1 MTRPASEPSGTP
13 CRRTC
18 DGGESTRI
26 HSGLAVQPRHIA
38 RVALFLALTVVGFII
53 ARVLAERD
61 VRRDS
66 DRRAEIAA
74 VQIHGRIAQAASV
87 TESLRRFMLDARSSG
102 VTSDQFAR
110 NALRWLG
117 PARFPAAAWVERI
130 PDSGRAAY
138 QRRIGQAIVTAD
150 ARYGVV
156 PLGSRSSY
164 LPATLVTGFP
174 PMAVPG
180 IDLSGA
186 TGLAAAV
193 SRASRLNG
201 VVATPIASLRT
212 GTRGLFL
219 VAPAPNL
226 IGKVLRAG
234 SVAVFV
240 SARGL
245 HAAATGVPA
254 VQIRAAGGSAQA
266 GDRGETSIESFTA
279 AGQRFTVVVPRE
291 PVQGAAAV
299 LPWFVLA
306 GGLVVVALG
315 GALALNGARRA
326 RAQEELDRIFT
337 MSQDLI
343 AVADFDGRFTRV
355 NPAAGEILGYTEEEL
370 LARPYI
376 DLVHPADR
384 DSTAAEANAMT
395 RGKPTVSF
403 ENRYLRKDGSV
414 RVLDWTATPD
424 VENRLMYAVARDVT
438 ERRSA
443 EAEVKRLADEQAAL
457 RRVATLVAR
466 DASQAELF
474 TVIAQECAQLFGT
487 EDIGM
492 VRYEGDRHQVVMAS
506 SGTFKAAFPTGS
518 RQPLGGDNAAS
529 LVFRTGRPARIDDY
543 TRASGPIADAIRP
556 MGLRC
561 AVATPIMVEGRLWG
575 AMIMGTSGEE
585 PLPLETE
592 SRLGQFTELMAT
604 AIANSES
611 RAQADRLTEEQAA
624 LRRVATLVA
633 KEAPLEEVFAAVAE
647 ELANVLGDVDCSLFR
662 DEGDGTA
669 SAVVLFGAGMSDG
682 VRARTRLPVDGD
694 GVIASVLREGRPC
707 RTDDDPTAAGALAQR
722 GRRLGIRSAVGCPIV
737 VRGRVWGAMGAASY
751 RPEAFPPEIETR
763 IGQFAD
769 LVATAIANADARAEV
784 ERLAQEQAALR
795 RVATLVAEG
804 APPAAVFDAVA
815 TEIEG
820 LLGADGA
827 TLCRYESDEEV
838 TIVAHR
844 GLNAAL
850 LPPGTRT
857 SDKGE
862 NVTSLV
868 RRSEQPVR
876 IENYGGA
883 TGAAAELMSSSGV
896 RASVAAPIVVDGR
909 LWGVAIANWG
919 GEEAPSADS
928 EERMAQFAGLL
939 DTAIANADSR
949 GQLTAS
955 RARLLTAGDDARRR
969 VVRDLHD
976 GAQQRLVHTILSLR
990 LAQQALREGE
1000 AKAESLVGDA
1010 LEHAEQGNAE
1020 LRNLAH
1026 GILPSALTRGGLRW
1040 GVDALVGRLDLPVDV
1055 DVTSERFGEEIEA
1068 NAYFFVAEAL
1078 TNVVKHAHA
1087 GHAEVT
1093 ASVEDGMLY
1102 VTVRDDGIGGADPGG
1117 RGLVG
1122 IADRVMALG
1131 GRLEIESPAGGGTL
1145 LTAELPLSTE

>member
-1 MTRPASEPSGTP
+1 
-13 CRRTC
+13 
-18 DGGESTRI
+18 
-26 HSGLAVQPRHIA
+26 
-38 RVALFLALTVVGFII
+38 VALFVALTVVGFII

-66 DRRAEIAA
+66 DRRAEVAA

-117 PARFPAAAWVERI
+117 PARFPAAAWVERV

-138 QRRIGQAIVTAD
+138 ERRIGQAIVTAD
-150 ARYGVV
+150 AGSGVV

-186 TGLAAAV
+186 SGLAAAL

-201 VVATPIASLRT
+201 VVATPIASPRT
-212 GTRGLFL
+212 GNRGLFL
-219 VAPAPNL
+219 VAPVPNR
-226 IGKVLRAG
+226 IGKALRAG
-234 SVAVFV
+234 YVAVFV

-245 HAAATGVPA
+245 HAAATGEPA
-254 VQIRAAGGSAQA
+254 VQIRASGGSAQA
-266 GDRGETSIESFTA
+266 RDRGETSIKSFTA

-299 LPWFVLA
+299 LPWFILA
-306 GGLVVVALG
+306 GGLLVVALG
-315 GALALNGARRA
+315 GALALNATRRA
-326 RAQEELDRIFT
+326 RAQEELNRIFT

-343 AVADFDGRFTRV
+343 AIADFDGRFTRV

-370 LARPYI
+370 LVRPYI

-384 DSTAAEANAMT
+384 DSTAAEANAIT
-395 RGKPTVSF
+395 RGTPTVSF
-403 ENRYLRKDGSV
+403 ENRYVRKDGSV

-474 TVIAQECAQLFGT
+474 TVIAKECAQMFGT

-492 VRYEGDRHQVVMAS
+492 VRYEGDRHRVVMAS

-518 RQPLGGDNAAS
+518 RQPLGGDDAAS
-529 LVFRTGRPARIDDY
+529 LVFRTRRAARIDDY
-543 TRASGPIADAIRP
+543 ARASGPIADAIRP
-556 MGLRC
+556 MGVRC
-561 AVATPIMVEGRLWG
+561 AVATPIMVKGRLWG
-575 AMIMGTSGEE
+575 AMIMGTSGED

-633 KEAPLEEVFAAVAE
+633 KEAPLGEVFAAVAE

-669 SAVVLFGAGMSDG
+669 SAVAFFGAGTSAG
-682 VRARTRLPVDGD
+682 VRAGTRVTLDGD

-707 RTDDDPTAAGALAQR
+707 RTDDGATHTGNLAQ
-722 GRRLGIRSAVGCPIV
+722 GGPGLGIRSALGSPIV
-737 VRGRVWGAMGAASY
+737 VRGRVWGAIGAASD
-751 RPEAFPPEIETR
+751 RAEALSPEMETR
-763 IGQFAD
+763 TGQFAD

-784 ERLAQEQAALR
+784 ERLAREQAALR

-838 TIVAHR
+838 TVVAHR
-844 GLNAAL
+844 GLNAGL

-862 NVTSLV
+862 SVTSLV

-876 IENYGGA
+876 IENYDGA
-883 TGAAAELMSSSGV
+883 TGAAAELLRGSGV

-939 DTAIANADSR
+939 DIAIANADSR

-976 GAQQRLVHTILSLR
+976 GAQQRLVHTIISLK
-990 LAQQALREGE
+990 LARRALREGDGE
-1000 AKAESLVGDA
+1000 AESLVGDA
-1010 LEHAEQGNAE
+1010 LENAEQGNAE

-1026 GILPSALTRGGLRW
+1026 GILPPALTSGGLRW
-1040 GVDALVGRLDLPVDV
+1040 GVDAMVGRLDLAVDV

-1068 NAYFFVAEAL
+1068 SAYFFVAEAL

-1117 RGLVG
+1117 RGVVG

-1145 LTAELPLSTE
+1145 LTAELPMSRDRTRSSSRPESPRW

>member
-1 MTRPASEPSGTP
+1 
-13 CRRTC
+13 
-18 DGGESTRI
+18 
-26 HSGLAVQPRHIA
+26 
-38 RVALFLALTVVGFII
+38 
-53 ARVLAERD
+53 
-61 VRRDS
+61 
-66 DRRAEIAA
+66 
-74 VQIHGRIAQAASV
+74 
-87 TESLRRFMLDARSSG
+87 
-102 VTSDQFAR
+102 
-110 NALRWLG
+110 
-117 PARFPAAAWVERI
+117 
-130 PDSGRAAY
+130 
-138 QRRIGQAIVTAD
+138 
-150 ARYGVV
+150 
-156 PLGSRSSY
+156 
-164 LPATLVTGFP
+164 
-174 PMAVPG
+174 
-180 IDLSGA
+180 
-186 TGLAAAV
+186 
-193 SRASRLNG
+193 
-201 VVATPIASLRT
+201 
-212 GTRGLFL
+212 
-219 VAPAPNL
+219 
-226 IGKVLRAG
+226 
-234 SVAVFV
+234 
-240 SARGL
+240 
-245 HAAATGVPA
+245 
-254 VQIRAAGGSAQA
+254 
-266 GDRGETSIESFTA
+266 
-279 AGQRFTVVVPRE
+279 
-291 PVQGAAAV
+291 
-299 LPWFVLA
+299 
-306 GGLVVVALG
+306 
-315 GALALNGARRA
+315 
-326 RAQEELDRIFT
+326 
-337 MSQDLI
+337 
-343 AVADFDGRFTRV
+343 
-355 NPAAGEILGYTEEEL
+355 
-370 LARPYI
+370 
-376 DLVHPADR
+376 
-384 DSTAAEANAMT
+384 
-395 RGKPTVSF
+395 
-403 ENRYLRKDGSV
+403 
-414 RVLDWTATPD
+414 
-424 VENRLMYAVARDVT
+424 
-438 ERRSA
+438 
-443 EAEVKRLADEQAAL
+443 
-457 RRVATLVAR
+457 
-466 DASQAELF
+466 
-474 TVIAQECAQLFGT
+474 
-487 EDIGM
+487 
-492 VRYEGDRHQVVMAS
+492 VMAS

-543 TRASGPIADAIRP
+543 ARASGPIADAIRP

-575 AMIMGTSGEE
+575 AMIMGTSAEE

-624 LRRVATLVA
+624 LRRVATIVA
-633 KEAPLEEVFAAVAE
+633 KEAPLGEVFAAVAE

-669 SAVVLFGAGMSDG
+669 SSVALSGAGMSGG
-682 VRARTRLPVDGD
+682 VRAGTRLTVDGD

-707 RTDDDPTAAGALAQR
+707 RIEDYPAPAGAHAQR
-722 GRRLGIRSAVGCPIV
+722 GRGLGIRSAVGCPVV
-737 VRGRVWGAMGAASY
+737 VRGRIWGAMVAASN
-751 RPEAFPPEIETR
+751 RVEAFPLEMETR

-876 IENYGGA
+876 IQNYDGA
-883 TGAAAELMSSSGV
+883 TGAAAELMSRSGV

-976 GAQQRLVHTILSLR
+976 GAQQRLVYTIISLK
-990 LAQQALREGE
+990 LARQALSEGDG
-1000 AKAESLVGDA
+1000 KAEALVGDA

-1026 GILPSALTRGGLRW
+1026 GILPPALTRGGLRW
-1040 GVDALVGRLDLPVDV
+1040 GVDAMVGRLDLPVDV
-1055 DVTSERFGEEIEA
+1055 DVTSERFGEEVEA
-1068 NAYFFVAEAL
+1068 SAYFFVAEAL

-1087 GHAEVT
+1087 GHAGVT

-1131 GRLEIESPAGGGTL
+1131 GRLEIQSPAGGGTL
-1145 LTAELPLSTE
+1145 LTAELPLSAG

>member
-1 MTRPASEPSGTP
+1 M
-13 CRRTC
+13 
-18 DGGESTRI
+18 
-26 HSGLAVQPRHIA
+26 QPRHIA

-66 DRRAEIAA
+66 DRRAEVAA

-102 VTSDQFAR
+102 VTSDQFAS
-110 NALRWLG
+110 NGLRWLG
-117 PARFPAAAWVERI
+117 PARFPAAAWVERV

-138 QRRIGQAIVTAD
+138 ERRIGQAIVTAD
-150 ARYGVV
+150 ARYGAV
-156 PLGSRSSY
+156 PVGSRSSY

-186 TGLAAAV
+186 SGLAAALG
-193 SRASRLNG
+193 RATRLNG
-201 VVATPIASLRT
+201 VVATPIASPRT
-212 GTRGLFL
+212 GNRGLFL
-219 VAPAPNL
+219 VAPAPNR
-226 IGKVLRAG
+226 IGKALRAG
-234 SVAVFV
+234 YVAVFV

-245 HAAATGVPA
+245 HAAATGEPE
-254 VQIRAAGGSAQA
+254 VQVGAAGGSAPA
-266 GDRGETSIESFTA
+266 RDRGEQSIKSFTA

-291 PVQGAAAV
+291 PVGGAAAV
-299 LPWFVLA
+299 LPWFILV
-306 GGLVVVALG
+306 GGLLVVALG
-315 GALALNGARRA
+315 GALALNATRRA
-326 RAQEELDRIFT
+326 RTQEELDRIFT

-370 LARPYI
+370 LARPYL

-384 DSTAAEANAMT
+384 DSTAAEADAVT
-395 RGKPTVSF
+395 QGKPTVSF

-424 VENRLMYAVARDVT
+424 VENQLMYAVARDVT

-457 RRVATLVAR
+457 RRVATLVAL

-474 TVIAQECAQLFGT
+474 TVIANECAQTFGS

-492 VRYEGDRHQVVMAS
+492 VRFEGDHHQVVMAS
-506 SGTFKAAFPTGS
+506 SGAFEAAFPTGS

-529 LVFRTGRPARIDDY
+529 LVSRTGRPARIDDY
-543 TRASGPIADAIRP
+543 TRASGAIADAIRP

-561 AVATPIMVEGRLWG
+561 AVGTPIMVEGRLWG

-611 RAQADRLTEEQAA
+611 RARADRLTEEQAA

-669 SAVVLFGAGMSDG
+669 SAVALFGAGISDG
-682 VRARTRLPVDGD
+682 VRAGTRLPVDGD

-707 RTDDDPTAAGALAQR
+707 RTDHDPTPAER
-722 GRRLGIRSAVGCPIV
+722 DRRLGVLPAVGCPIV
-737 VRGRVWGAMGAASY
+737 VRGRVWGAMGTASD
-751 RPEAFPPEIETR
+751 RPEAFPPEVETR

-769 LVATAIANADARAEV
+769 LVATAIANAEARAEV

-804 APPAAVFDAVA
+804 APPAAVFDSVA

-827 TLCRYESDEEV
+827 TLCRYEPDEEV

-850 LPPGTRT
+850 LPAGTRT
-857 SDKGE
+857 SDKRE

-876 IENYGGA
+876 IESYDG
-883 TGAAAELMSSSGV
+883 
-896 RASVAAPIVVDGR
+896 ASVAAPIVVDGR

-919 GEEAPSADS
+919 GNEAPSVDS
-928 EERMAQFAGLL
+928 EERMAQFARLL

-949 GQLTAS
+949 SQLTAS

-976 GAQQRLVHTILSLR
+976 GAQQRLVHTIISLK
-990 LAQQALREGE
+990 LAQQALRDGEG
-1000 AKAESLVGDA
+1000 KAEPLIGDA

-1026 GILPSALTRGGLRW
+1026 GILPSALTHGGLRW

-1055 DVTSERFGEEIEA
+1055 DVTGDRFGEEIEA
-1068 NAYFFVAEAL
+1068 SAYFFVAEAL

-1087 GHAEVT
+1087 GHATVA
-1093 ASVEDGMLY
+1093 ASVEHGMLY
-1102 VTVRDDGIGGADPGG
+1102 VTVRDDGIGGADAGG

-1122 IADRVMALG
+1122 IADRIMALG

-1145 LTAELPLSTE
+1145 LTAELPMSTG

>member
-1 MTRPASEPSGTP
+1 M
-13 CRRTC
+13 
-18 DGGESTRI
+18 
-26 HSGLAVQPRHIA
+26 QPRHIA
-38 RVALFLALTVVGFII
+38 RVALFVALTVVGFII

-61 VRRDS
+61 ARRES
-66 DRRAEIAA
+66 DRRAEVAA

-102 VTSDQFAR
+102 VTSDRFAR
-110 NALRWLG
+110 NGLRWLG
-117 PARFPAAAWVERI
+117 PARSPAAAWIERV

-138 QRRIGQAIVTAD
+138 ERRIGQAIVTAD

-174 PMAVPG
+174 PMAAPG

-186 TGLAAAV
+186 SGLAAALT
-193 SRASRLNG
+193 RATRLNG
-201 VVATPIASLRT
+201 VVATPIASPRT
-212 GTRGLFL
+212 GNRGLFL
-219 VAPAPNL
+219 VAPAPNR
-226 IGKVLRAG
+226 IGKALRAG
-234 SVAVFV
+234 YVAVFV

-245 HAAATGVPA
+245 HEAATGEPA
-254 VQIRAAGGSAQA
+254 VQIRASGGSAQPR
-266 GDRGETSIESFTA
+266 DRGETSIKSFTA
-279 AGQRFTVVVPRE
+279 AGQRFTVVVPRQ

-299 LPWFVLA
+299 LPWFILA
-306 GGLVVVALG
+306 GGLLVVALG
-315 GALALNGARRA
+315 GALALNATRRA
-326 RAQEELDRIFT
+326 RAQDELNRIFT

-384 DSTAAEANAMT
+384 DSTAAEANAIT
-395 RGKPTVSF
+395 RGTPTVSF
-403 ENRYLRKDGSV
+403 ENRYVRKDGSV

-443 EAEVKRLADEQAAL
+443 QAEVKRLAD
-457 RRVATLVAR
+457 
-466 DASQAELF
+466 
-474 TVIAQECAQLFGT
+474 
-487 EDIGM
+487 
-492 VRYEGDRHQVVMAS
+492 
-506 SGTFKAAFPTGS
+506 
-518 RQPLGGDNAAS
+518 
-529 LVFRTGRPARIDDY
+529 
-543 TRASGPIADAIRP
+543 
-556 MGLRC
+556 
-561 AVATPIMVEGRLWG
+561 
-575 AMIMGTSGEE
+575 
-585 PLPLETE
+585 
-592 SRLGQFTELMAT
+592 
-604 AIANSES
+604 
-611 RAQADRLTEEQAA
+611 
-624 LRRVATLVA
+624 
-633 KEAPLEEVFAAVAE
+633 
-647 ELANVLGDVDCSLFR
+647 
-662 DEGDGTA
+662 
-669 SAVVLFGAGMSDG
+669 
-682 VRARTRLPVDGD
+682 
-694 GVIASVLREGRPC
+694 
-707 RTDDDPTAAGALAQR
+707 
-722 GRRLGIRSAVGCPIV
+722 
-737 VRGRVWGAMGAASY
+737 
-751 RPEAFPPEIETR
+751 
-763 IGQFAD
+763 
-769 LVATAIANADARAEV
+769 
-784 ERLAQEQAALR
+784 EQAALR

-838 TIVAHR
+838 TVVAHR
-844 GLNAAL
+844 GLNAGL

-862 NVTSLV
+862 SVTSLV

-876 IENYGGA
+876 IENYDGA
-883 TGAAAELMSSSGV
+883 TGAAGELLRRSGA

-976 GAQQRLVHTILSLR
+976 GAQQRLVHTIISLK
-990 LAQQALREGE
+990 LARRALREGDGE
-1000 AKAESLVGDA
+1000 AESLVGDA
-1010 LEHAEQGNAE
+1010 LENAEQGNAE
-1020 LRNLAH
+1020 LRSLAH
-1026 GILPSALTRGGLRW
+1026 GILPPALTSGGLRW
-1040 GVDALVGRLDLPVDV
+1040 GVDAMVGRLDLAVDV

-1068 NAYFFVAEAL
+1068 SAYFLVAEAL

-1093 ASVEDGMLY
+1093 ASVEDGTVY

-1117 RGLVG
+1117 PGLVG

-1145 LTAELPLSTE
+1145 LTAELPTSTG

>member
-1 MTRPASEPSGTP
+1 
-13 CRRTC
+13 
-18 DGGESTRI
+18 
-26 HSGLAVQPRHIA
+26 VQPRHIA
-38 RVALFLALTVVGFII
+38 RVTLFLALTVVGFII

-66 DRRAEIAA
+66 DRRAEVAA

-87 TESLRRFMLDARSSG
+87 TESLRRFMLDARNSG

-117 PARFPAAAWVERI
+117 PAGFPAAAWVERV
-130 PDSGRAAY
+130 PASRRAAY
-138 QRRIGQAIVTAD
+138 ERRIGQAIVTAD
-150 ARYGVV
+150 ARSGVA

-164 LPATLVTGFP
+164 LPATLATGFP

-186 TGLAAAV
+186 PGLAAAIG
-193 SRASRLNG
+193 RATRLNG
-201 VVATPIASLRT
+201 VVATPLASPRT
-212 GTRGLFL
+212 GARGLFL
-219 VAPAPNL
+219 VAPVPNR
-226 IGKVLRAG
+226 IGKALRAG
-234 SVAVFV
+234 YVAVFV
-240 SARGL
+240 SAAGL
-245 HAAATGVPA
+245 RAAATGVPA
-254 VQIRAAGGSAQA
+254 VQVTAAGGSAQA
-266 GDRGETSIESFTA
+266 RDRDDTSVKSFMA
-279 AGQRFTVVVPRE
+279 AGQRFSVVVPRE
-291 PVQGAAAV
+291 SVHGAAAA
-299 LPWFVLA
+299 LPWVILA
-306 GGLVVVALG
+306 GGILVVALG
-315 GALALNGARRA
+315 GALALNAARRA
-326 RAQEELDRIFT
+326 RAQAELDRIFT
-337 MSQDLI
+337 VSQDLI
-343 AVADFDGRFTRV
+343 AVADFNGRFTRV
-355 NPAAGEILGYTEEEL
+355 NPAAAEILGYTEEEL
-370 LARPYI
+370 LTRPYI
-376 DLVHPADR
+376 DLVHPDDR
-384 DSTAAEANAMT
+384 ERTVVEAEALGQ
-395 RGKPTVSF
+395 GKPTVSF
-403 ENRYLRKDGSV
+403 ENRYVCKDGSI
-414 RVLDWTATPD
+414 RVLDWTVTPD
-424 VENRLMYAVARDVT
+424 VDSRLMYAVARDVT
-438 ERRSA
+438 ERRNA
-443 EAEVKRLADEQAAL
+443 EAEVERLADEQAAL

-474 TVIAQECAQLFGT
+474 TAIAKECAQLFGSG
-487 EDIGM
+487 DIGM
-492 VRYEGDRHQVVMAS
+492 VRYEGDSQLVVMAS
-506 SGTFKAAFPTGS
+506 SGTFTTVFPTGT
-518 RQPLGGDNAAS
+518 RQPLGGDNAVS

-543 TRASGPIADAIRP
+543 ARASGTIADTVRP
-556 MGLRC
+556 IGLRC

-575 AMIMGTSGEE
+575 AMVTGTTGEE
-585 PLPLETE
+585 RLPSETE

-604 AIANSES
+604 AISNSES

-633 KEAPLEEVFAAVAE
+633 KEAPLGEVFAAVGE
-647 ELANVLGDVDCSLFR
+647 EVANVVGDVDLSLFR
-662 DEGDGTA
+662 AEGD
-669 SAVVLFGAGMSDG
+669 SAVDVFGS
-682 VRARTRLPVDGD
+682 VPSGD
-694 GVIASVLREGRPC
+694 DVIASVLRDGRP
-707 RTDDDPTAAGALAQR
+707 
-722 GRRLGIRSAVGCPIV
+722 RRIDSAIGCPVV
-737 VRGRVWGAMGAASY
+737 VRGRVWGAMGAASS
-751 RPEAFPPEIETR
+751 RAEALPPEMETR

-868 RRSEQPVR
+868 RRSGKPAR
-876 IENYGGA
+876 IENYDGA
-883 TGAAAELMSSSGV
+883 SGAAAELMIRSGV

-928 EERMAQFAGLL
+928 EARMAQFAGLL

-955 RARLLTAGDDARRR
+955 RVRLLTASDDARRR

-976 GAQQRLVHTILSLR
+976 GAQQRLVHTIISLK
-990 LAQQALREGE
+990 LARQALREDDG
-1000 AKAESLVGDA
+1000 KAESLVGEA
-1010 LEHAEQGNAE
+1010 LEQAEQGNAE

-1026 GILPSALTRGGLRW
+1026 GILPFVLTRGGLRR
-1040 GVDALVGRLDLPVDV
+1040 GVDAMVARLDVPVDV
-1055 DVTSERFGEEIEA
+1055 DVTSARFGEEIEA
-1068 NAYFFVAEAL
+1068 SAYFFVAEAL
-1078 TNVVKHAHA
+1078 TNVVKHSQAD
-1087 GHAEVT
+1087 HAEVT
-1093 ASVEDGMLY
+1093 ASAGDGMLY
-1102 VTVRDDGIGGADPGG
+1102 VAVRDDGIGGADPGG
-1117 RGLVG
+1117 HGLVG

-1145 LTAELPLSTE
+1145 LTAELPLSTA

>member
-1 MTRPASEPSGTP
+1 
-13 CRRTC
+13 
-18 DGGESTRI
+18 
-26 HSGLAVQPRHIA
+26 
-38 RVALFLALTVVGFII
+38 
-53 ARVLAERD
+53 
-61 VRRDS
+61 
-66 DRRAEIAA
+66 
-74 VQIHGRIAQAASV
+74 
-87 TESLRRFMLDARSSG
+87 MLDARSSG

-117 PARFPAAAWVERI
+117 PARFPAAAWVEQV
-130 PDSGRAAY
+130 PDSRRAAY
-138 QRRIGQAIVTAD
+138 ERRIGQAIVTAD

-186 TGLAAAV
+186 SGLAAAL
-193 SRASRLNG
+193 SRATRLNG
-201 VVATPIASLRT
+201 VVATPIASPRT

-219 VAPAPNL
+219 VAPAPNR
-226 IGKVLRAG
+226 IGKALRAG
-234 SVAVFV
+234 YVAVFV

-245 HAAATGVPA
+245 RAAATGEPA

-266 GDRGETSIESFTA
+266 RDRGETSIKSFTA

-299 LPWFVLA
+299 LPWFILA
-306 GGLVVVALG
+306 GGLLVVALG
-315 GALALNGARRA
+315 GALALNATRRA

-384 DSTAAEANAMT
+384 DSTAAEANAIT

-403 ENRYLRKDGSV
+403 ENRYVRKDGSV

-457 RRVATLVAR
+457 RRVATLVA
-466 DASQAELF
+466 
-474 TVIAQECAQLFGT
+474 
-487 EDIGM
+487 
-492 VRYEGDRHQVVMAS
+492 
-506 SGTFKAAFPTGS
+506 
-518 RQPLGGDNAAS
+518 
-529 LVFRTGRPARIDDY
+529 
-543 TRASGPIADAIRP
+543 
-556 MGLRC
+556 
-561 AVATPIMVEGRLWG
+561 
-575 AMIMGTSGEE
+575 
-585 PLPLETE
+585 
-592 SRLGQFTELMAT
+592 
-604 AIANSES
+604 
-611 RAQADRLTEEQAA
+611 
-624 LRRVATLVA
+624 
-633 KEAPLEEVFAAVAE
+633 
-647 ELANVLGDVDCSLFR
+647 
-662 DEGDGTA
+662 
-669 SAVVLFGAGMSDG
+669 
-682 VRARTRLPVDGD
+682 
-694 GVIASVLREGRPC
+694 
-707 RTDDDPTAAGALAQR
+707 
-722 GRRLGIRSAVGCPIV
+722 
-737 VRGRVWGAMGAASY
+737 
-751 RPEAFPPEIETR
+751 
-763 IGQFAD
+763 
-769 LVATAIANADARAEV
+769 
-784 ERLAQEQAALR
+784 
-795 RVATLVAEG
+795 EG

-838 TIVAHR
+838 TVVAHR
-844 GLNAAL
+844 GLNAGL

-862 NVTSLV
+862 SVTSLV

-876 IENYGGA
+876 IENYDGA
-883 TGAAAELMSSSGV
+883 TGAAAELLRRSGA

-919 GEEAPSADS
+919 GEEAPPADS

-976 GAQQRLVHTILSLR
+976 GAQQRLVHTIISLK
-990 LAQQALREGE
+990 LAQRALCARATARRSRSSATRSRTPSRATPSCASWPTGSCPRRSR
-1000 AKAESLVGDA
+1000 AVGCGRA
-1010 LEHAEQGNAE
+1010 SM
-1020 LRNLAH
+1020 RW
-1026 GILPSALTRGGLRW
+1026 SAGSTCRLTSMSRASGSRQRSRR
-1040 GVDALVGRLDLPVDV
+1040 AR
-1055 DVTSERFGEEIEA
+1055 TSSWQRRSPMWSSTRMPATPRSRRPWRTGCS
-1068 NAYFFVAEAL
+1068 
-1078 TNVVKHAHA
+1078 T
-1087 GHAEVT
+1087 
-1093 ASVEDGMLY
+1093 S
-1102 VTVRDDGIGGADPGG
+1102 TVRDDGIGGADPGG
-1117 RGLVG
+1117 HGLVG
-1122 IADRVMALG
+1122 IGDRVTALG

-1145 LTAELPLSTE
+1145 LTAELPMSTG

>member
-1 MTRPASEPSGTP
+1 M
-13 CRRTC
+13 
-18 DGGESTRI
+18 
-26 HSGLAVQPRHIA
+26 QPRHLA

-66 DRRAEIAA
+66 DRRAEVAA

-87 TESLRRFMLDARSSG
+87 TESLRRFMLDARSTG
-102 VTSDQFAR
+102 VTSDQFAG

-117 PARFPAAAWVERI
+117 PARFPAAAWIEQV
-130 PDSGRAAY
+130 PDSERAEY
-138 QRRIGQAIVTAD
+138 ERRIGQAIVTAD

-156 PLGSRSSY
+156 TLRSRSSY

-186 TGLAAAV
+186 SGLAAAV
-193 SRASRLNG
+193 SRATRLNG
-201 VVATPIASLRT
+201 VVATPLASPRT

-226 IGKVLRAG
+226 IGKVLRPG
-234 SVAVFV
+234 YVAVFV

-245 HAAATGVPA
+245 REAATGVPE
-254 VQIRAAGGSAQA
+254 VQVRAAGGPAQA
-266 GDRGETSIESFTA
+266 RDRGETSIKSFTA
-279 AGQRFTVVVPRE
+279 GGQRFTVVVPRE
-291 PVQGAAAV
+291 PVQGGAAV
-299 LPWFVLA
+299 LPWVILA
-306 GGLVVVALG
+306 GGLIVVALG
-315 GALALNGARRA
+315 GALGLNAARRA
-326 RAQEELDRIFT
+326 RAQAELDRIFT

-355 NPAAGEILGYTEEEL
+355 NPAAEEILGYTEEEL
-370 LARPYI
+370 VARPYI

-384 DSTAAEANAMT
+384 DSTAAEADAIA
-395 RGKPTVSF
+395 RGEPTVSF
-403 ENRYLRKDGSV
+403 ENRYVRKDGSV
-414 RVLDWTATPD
+414 KVLDWTVTPD

-438 ERRSA
+438 ERRNA
-443 EAEVKRLADEQAAL
+443 EAEVERLADEQAAL

-474 TVIAQECAQLFGT
+474 TVIAKECAQLFGT
-487 EDIGM
+487 EDIGI
-492 VRYEGDRHQVVMAS
+492 VRYESDRHQVVMAS
-506 SGTFKAAFPTGS
+506 SGTFKAVFPTGS
-518 RQPLGGDNAAS
+518 HQPLGGDNAAS
-529 LVFRTGRPARIDDY
+529 LVFRTGRSARIDDY
-543 TRASGPIADAIRP
+543 ATASGPIAEAIRP
-556 MGLRC
+556 VGLRC
-561 AVATPIMVEGRLWG
+561 AVGTPIMVEGRLWG
-575 AMIMGTSGEE
+575 AMITGTSGEE

-633 KEAPLEEVFAAVAE
+633 KEAPLGEVFAAVAV
-647 ELANVLGDVDCSLFR
+647 ELANVVGDVDCSLFR

-669 SAVVLFGAGMSDG
+669 SAVALPGAGTSAG
-682 VRARTRLPVDGD
+682 VRVGTRLTIDGD
-694 GVIASVLREGRPC
+694 GVIASALREGRPC
-707 RTDDDPTAAGALAQR
+707 RIDDDSAPADA
-722 GRRLGIRSAVGCPIV
+722 GIRSAVGCPV
-737 VRGRVWGAMGAASY
+737 LVRGRVWGAMGAASF
-751 RPEAFPPEIETR
+751 RAEAFPPEMETR
-763 IGQFAD
+763 VAQFAD

-784 ERLAQEQAALR
+784 ERLAEEQAALR

-815 TEIEG
+815 TQIEG

-827 TLCRYESDEEV
+827 TLCRYESEEEV

-857 SDKGE
+857 SHKGE
-862 NVTSLV
+862 NLTSLV
-868 RRSEQPVR
+868 RRSQQPARV
-876 IENYGGA
+876 ENYDVA
-883 TGAAAELMSSSGV
+883 TGAAAELMSRSGV

-949 GQLTAS
+949 DQLTAS

-976 GAQQRLVHTILSLR
+976 GAQQRLVHAIISLK
-990 LAQQALREGE
+990 LAQQAFREGDGT
-1000 AKAESLVGDA
+1000 AESLVDEA
-1010 LEHAEQGNAE
+1010 LENAEQGNAE
-1020 LRNLAH
+1020 LRSLAH
-1026 GILPSALTRGGLRW
+1026 GILPPLLARGGLRS
-1040 GVDALVGRLDLPVDV
+1040 GVDAMVGRLDLPVDV
-1055 DVTSERFGEEIEA
+1055 DVTSARFGEEIEA
-1068 NAYFFVAEAL
+1068 SAYFFVAEAL

-1087 GHAEVT
+1087 GHAEVA
-1093 ASVEDGMLY
+1093 ASVDDGMLS

-1117 RGLVG
+1117 HGLVG
-1122 IADRVMALG
+1122 IADRVVALG
-1131 GRLEIESPAGGGTL
+1131 GRFEIESPAGGGTL
-1145 LTAELPLSTE
+1145 LTANLPLSTGASPTEQN